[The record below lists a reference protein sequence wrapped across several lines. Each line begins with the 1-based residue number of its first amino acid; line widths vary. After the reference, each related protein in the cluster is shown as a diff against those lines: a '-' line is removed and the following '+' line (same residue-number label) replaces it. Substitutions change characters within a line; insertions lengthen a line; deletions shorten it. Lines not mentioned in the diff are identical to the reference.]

1 MRAPDSRSDSPLLR
15 LLSLVACFFLL
26 LAAGC
31 PAQNGTQGPSLHSED
46 GTARNPLQ
54 DNESGES
61 LDNLETFRGLFFAR
75 KGGGILTLCGSGN
88 ELKVQDRT
96 EGGLEAVV
104 REFAPSQGDAF
115 FVELLGRRVVRPPH
129 DRTQGA
135 FPVPPEVQLTDA
147 VVFEAIHA
155 SFVMESLGCRE
166 QYSTFSFKARGN
178 EPGWMAQAEPSRMSF
193 YAMDLPQTLLFRNVE
208 RTGDD
213 DNAVYRADGMT
224 LTVTRGWCRDTMSG
238 ELFGWTAEA
247 DVDGTVYRGCAV
259 RGDL

>member
-1 MRAPDSRSDSPLLR
+1 MRAPVSRSNTPLFR
-15 LLSLVACFFLL
+15 LFSLVACLFLL

-31 PAQNGTQGPSLHSED
+31 STQSGTQGSSLRSED
-46 GTARNPLQ
+46 GTVRKPLQ
-54 DNESGES
+54 DKESGES
-61 LDNLETFRGLFFAR
+61 LDNLKTFRGLFSAR
-75 KGGGILTLCGSGN
+75 KGGGVLTLCGSGN

-104 REFAPSQGDAF
+104 REFAPSPGDVF

-178 EPGWMAQAEPSRMSF
+178 EPGWMVLAEPGRMSF
-193 YAMDLPQTLLFRNVE
+193 NAMDLAQPFLFRNVE

-213 DNAVYRADGMT
+213 DNAEYRADGMT

-247 DVDGTVYRGCAV
+247 EVDGTVYRGCAV